1 MDEIIR
7 AVTKDG
13 LVKISVV
20 SGRDFVERA
29 RQIHRLSPTAT
40 AALGRTLC
48 AASILGDLLKEENG
62 TVTIRLN
69 GGGPLG
75 SVIAVSD
82 SGGNVRGYVENPQV
96 DLPLNNKG
104 KLDVG
109 GAIGTDG
116 FLTVSRD
123 IGLKEPYV
131 GSTALVSGEVA
142 EDMTNYLAESDQ
154 IGAACG
160 LGVLVDTDCRVACAG
175 GFIVQL
181 LPGAPDAVIDAIEQN
196 IREMGQV
203 TDILRNGTAD
213 ELLSHVLKGTEIDV
227 LSHTPV
233 EYRCYCSR
241 ERVRNAVA
249 SIGKADLDEMAA
261 SGETAEIRCHFCD
274 KVYTFTPDEIRAMS
288 ADSTENEKL

>member
-1 MDEIIR
+1 MDQIIR

-20 SGRDFVERA
+20 SGRDFVEKARA
-29 RQIHRLSPTAT
+29 LHDLSPVAT

-48 AASILGDLLKEENG
+48 AASILGDLLKEDEASV
-62 TVTIRLN
+62 TVRLN

-82 SGGNVRGYVENPQV
+82 NGGNVRGYVDNPLV
-96 DLPLNNKG
+96 DLPLNEKG

-109 GAIGTDG
+109 GAVGTNG
-116 FLTVSRD
+116 TLTVSRD
-123 IGLKEPYV
+123 IGLKEPYI

-142 EDMTNYLAESDQ
+142 EDLTYYLAESDQ

-160 LGVLVDTDCRVACAG
+160 LGVLVDTDRSVLCAG

-181 LPGAPDAVIDAIEQN
+181 LPGAPDTVIDAIEDN
-196 IREMGQV
+196 IRAMGQV
-203 TDILRNGTAD
+203 TDVLKTGTAD
-213 ELLSHVLKGTEIDV
+213 ELLAGVLKGAEYEV
-227 LSHTPV
+227 LSRTPV
-233 EYRCYCSR
+233 EYRCTCSR
-241 ERVRNAVA
+241 ERVAAAVA
-249 SIGKADLDEMAA
+249 SISKTDLEEMAA

-274 KVYTFTPDEIRAMS
+274 KVYTFTPAEIKEMA
-288 ADSTENEKL
+288 EKE